1 MLVGDSRENAE
12 GGMKLFRVVAP
23 HFVAGYLVTHKVQR
37 TAPILKILRG
47 MSAIEAF
54 NYCIRRGWMIQEIA

>member
-1 MLVGDSRENAE
+1 
-12 GGMKLFRVVAP
+12 MKLFRVVAP